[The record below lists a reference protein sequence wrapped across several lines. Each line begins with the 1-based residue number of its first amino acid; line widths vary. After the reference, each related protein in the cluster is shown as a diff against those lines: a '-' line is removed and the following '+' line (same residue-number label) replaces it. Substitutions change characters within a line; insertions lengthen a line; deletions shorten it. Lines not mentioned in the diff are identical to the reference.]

1 MIPIK
6 TRFAFVNGIWQLCMV
21 VAALKQE
28 QVNNPQQKYQD
39 FLIVYTRSKGSFSN
53 PELTQFVINASSQF
67 WDWHGVAEIDWMPNE
82 WSPEFKKNKQRT
94 VQPLLE
100 QFHIN
105 NISAIKEIWLS
116 QIHFLH
122 QRLFADIFYK
132 SKLVLYEDGLHT
144 YSNTP
149 YLINFPQVN
158 FKQPISNIIEYKK
171 FIRNYIQGNFNW
183 INQGI
188 KKEHLRRV
196 KKFYSVLGR
205 KIAIPVP
212 INMVPTEL
220 VDKQLLK
227 TLFSELYNRLGCNL
241 DLKLHSNN
249 QKKIALFLGSN
260 FSHIPTFPREL
271 EIAVFTETIHSL
283 QNEYLIFWKEHPRC
297 QKPLFN
303 DIKIKFQPGTI
314 IYLSEEKNIPVE
326 ILISHQKID
335 LCCSTLSSSLFYLND
350 IYNINT
356 ITCVKPL
363 LPYLKGD
370 FRELAELTC
379 SKIKVSV

>member
-82 WSPEFKKNKQRT
+82 WSPEFKKNKQKT

-105 NISAIKEIWLS
+105 NISAIEEIWLC

-149 YLINFPQVN
+149 YLITLPKINL
-158 FKQPISNIIEYKK
+158 KQPISNLTEYKT
-171 FIRNYIQGNFNW
+171 FIRNYIQGNFDW
-183 INQGI
+183 VTQGI
-188 KKEHLRRV
+188 KRQHLRRV

-227 TLFSELYNRLGCNL
+227 TLFSELYNRLGCNF
-241 DLKLHSNN
+241 DLKLPSNN

-260 FSHIPTFPREL
+260 FSHMQSFPREL
-271 EIAVFTETIHSL
+271 EVSVFTEAIQTI
-283 QNEYLIFWKEHPRC
+283 QEEYLILWKEHPRC
-297 QKPLFN
+297 KKPLFE
-303 DIKIKFQPGTI
+303 DIKKNFNPGTI
-314 IYLSEEKNIPVE
+314 IYLSEEQKLPVE
-326 ILISHQKID
+326 VMLSNQKID
-335 LCCSTLSSSLFYLND
+335 LCCSTLSSSLFYLDD
-350 IYNINT
+350 IYGIKT
-356 ITCVKPL
+356 ITCVQPL
-363 LPYLKGD
+363 LPSLKGD
-370 FRELAELTC
+370 FRQLAELTC
-379 SKIKVSV
+379 AKIKVVV